1 MTSHLSLSCSVRAC
15 SHPSWRFATAA
26 SSALVGLVREEVGRP
41 LQPPLHAMTVYGFFL
56 FVVVC
61 LPFWQSGER
70 SWVWGTEFGP
80 PWHYLCSVGL
90 WELGLAEKMGGSWE
104 SAGQC
109 AVEFPW
115 PCFAI
120 GPG

>member
-1 MTSHLSLSCSVRAC
+1 MV
-15 SHPSWRFATAA
+15 F
-26 SSALVGLVREEVGRP
+26 
-41 LQPPLHAMTVYGFFL
+41 FFL
-56 FVVVC
+56 LLLVC
-61 LPFWQSGER
+61 LSG
-70 SWVWGTEFGP
+70 SLGKGAGSGGTEFGP